1 MKLTQLRI
9 SNFQCF
15 GEGPTVISLEPMTF
29 LLGPNG
35 AGKTAVLQALTRLF
49 GFERSMRDVK
59 RTDFH
64 TSSTALAN
72 GEFETLTLW
81 IEAEFEFPELKKS
94 NGKYATIPSYFAHMQ
109 LATTDGLPRIRFRLQ
124 AQMDGDG
131 DIEEALSY
139 VMEADEDDEPV
150 KLVPV
155 SKHDRNA
162 IHVHYLPARRDPA
175 DHVTYAAGSLLGR
188 ALRSANWTSERE
200 TVVEHAEEISDALA
214 SNAGVEEISDQL
226 TAFWSLLHKGTYYVD
241 PSVSFECS
249 EIEKLLR
256 QLTVAFASGNS
267 TEEIHFSRLSD
278 GQKSLLYLS
287 LVLSLQAIGRNVL
300 SKKSDAFDIDK
311 LRPALFTL
319 VAMEEPENSLSPHYL
334 GRVINTLTVFSENND
349 AQAIIAT
356 HAPSLL
362 RRVPPENVR
371 YLRLNEDRQTVV
383 KSIILPDPAHSAH
396 KFVREAVQAF
406 PELYFSRLVIL
417 GEGDSEEV
425 VLPRLLEAEGLA
437 GDEMSISVVP
447 LGGRHVNHFW
457 RLLHDLEIPQLT
469 LLDLD
474 LGRHQGGW
482 GRVKYALQQ
491 LLKFPTIKSDLS
503 QKHLVDF
510 PKWDGE
516 KQLLT
521 SKEGKEWIKF
531 LESAG
536 VFFSSPLDLDF
547 AMLLQ
552 FPDEYGVEDDELGDP
567 DEETI
572 SAVLGKN
579 HGVVTQYGDDQQQYF
594 DSYHRRFKLDSKPA
608 VHLDALAELDG
619 SQLLD
624 NMPDSIERLLKSVKA
639 KLKELPE

>member
-15 GEGPTVISLEPMTF
+15 GEEPTVITLEPMTF

-35 AGKTAVLQALTRLF
+35 AGKTAALQALTRLF
-49 GFERSMRDVK
+49 GFERSVRDVK

-64 TSSTALAN
+64 TSSTVLAT
-72 GEFETLTLW
+72 GDIDTLTLW
-81 IEAEFEFPELKKS
+81 IEAQFEFPELKKS

-109 LATTDGLPRIRFRLQ
+109 LATADGTPRIRFRLQ
-124 AQMDGDG
+124 AELDEDG

-139 VMEADEDDEPV
+139 VVEVDEDDEPS
-150 KLVPV
+150 KIVPV
-155 SKHDRNA
+155 SKHDRNT

-188 ALRSANWTSERE
+188 ALRSANWTGERE
-200 TVVEHAEEISDALA
+200 TVSEHAQGISEALA
-214 SNAGVEEISDQL
+214 GNAGVEEIGDQL
-226 TAFWSLLHKGTYYVD
+226 TAFWSALHKGPYYVD

-256 QLTVAFASGNS
+256 QLTIGFASGHS
-267 TEEIHFSRLSD
+267 AEQVHFSRLSD

-287 LVLSLQAIGRNVL
+287 LVMSLQAIGRAVL
-300 SKKSDAFDIDK
+300 AKKSDAFDVDK
-311 LRPALFTL
+311 LRPALFTF

-334 GRVINTLTVFSENND
+334 GRVINALTAFSGNND

-362 RRVPPENVR
+362 RRVLPENIR

-383 KSIILPDPAHSAH
+383 KSIILPDAAHQAH

-425 VLPRLLEAEGLA
+425 VLPRLLQAKGLA
-437 GDEMSISVVP
+437 GDDLSISVIP

-457 RLLHDLEIPQLT
+457 RLLHDLGIPQVT

-503 QKHLVDF
+503 QKHLVNF
-510 PKWDGE
+510 PKWDGD
-516 KQLLT
+516 KLLLT
-521 SKEGKEWIKF
+521 SKEGKEWISF

-552 FPDEYGVEDDELGDP
+552 FPDEYGVDDDELENP
-567 DEETI
+567 AEETI

-579 HGVVTQYGDDQQQYF
+579 HGDVTQYNDEQQQYF

-608 VHLDALAELDG
+608 AHLDALAQLDEPELKD
-619 SQLLD
+619 D
-624 NMPDSIERLLKSVKA
+624 MPESIDRLLKMVKT

>member
-15 GEGPTVISLEPMTF
+15 GEGPTVITLEPMTF

-49 GFERSMRDVK
+49 GFERSMRDIR

-64 TSSTALAN
+64 TSSTALAT
-72 GEFETLTLW
+72 GEVDTLTLW
-81 IEAEFEFPELKKS
+81 IEAQFDFPELKKS
-94 NGKYATIPSYFAHMQ
+94 SGKYATIPGYFAHMQ
-109 LATTDGLPRIRFRLQ
+109 LATADDVPRIRFRLQ
-124 AQMDGDG
+124 AEIDEDG
-131 DIEEALSY
+131 DIKEELSY
-139 VMEADEDDEPV
+139 VVEVDEDDEPIKV
-150 KLVPV
+150 VPV

-200 TVVEHAEEISDALA
+200 TVVAHAQEISDALA
-214 SNAGVEEISDQL
+214 GNAGVEEIGDQL
-226 TAFWSLLHKGTYYVD
+226 KAFWSALHKGTYFVD

-256 QLTVAFASGNS
+256 QLTVAFASGDV

-287 LVLSLQAIGRNVL
+287 LVLSLQSIGRNVL

-334 GRVINTLTVFSENND
+334 GRVINTLTVFSRNND
-349 AQAIIAT
+349 GQAIIAT

-371 YLRLNEDRQTVV
+371 YLRLSVNRQTVV
-383 KSIILPDPAHSAH
+383 KSIILPDAAHSAH

-425 VLPRLLEAEGLA
+425 VLPRLLEAKGLA

-457 RLLHDLEIPQLT
+457 RLLHDLEIPQVT

-510 PKWDGE
+510 AKWDGDE
-516 KQLLT
+516 QLLA
-521 SKEGKEWIKF
+521 SKEGKNWIKF

-547 AMLLQ
+547 AMLCQ
-552 FPDEYGVEDDELGDP
+552 FPDEYGVEDDDLDDP

-579 HGVVTQYGDDQQQYF
+579 HGSVAQYSKEEQQYF
-594 DSYHRRFKLDSKPA
+594 DSYHRCFQLDSKPA
-608 VHLDALAELDG
+608 AHLDALSQLDG
-619 SQLLD
+619 SELKD
-624 NMPDSIERLLKSVKA
+624 SMPDSIDRLLKVVKA

>member
-15 GEGPTVISLEPMTF
+15 GEEPTVISLEPMTF

-49 GFERSMRDVK
+49 GFERSQRDVK

-64 TSSTALAN
+64 TSSTTLAT
-72 GEFETLTLW
+72 GDVDTLTLW
-81 IEAEFEFPELKKS
+81 IEAQFEFPELKKS
-94 NGKYATIPSYFAHMQ
+94 NGKYATVPSYFAHMQ
-109 LATTDGLPRIRFRLQ
+109 LATADGIPRIRFRLQ
-124 AQMDGDG
+124 AELDEDG

-139 VMEADEDDEPV
+139 VVEVDEDDEPV
-150 KLVPV
+150 KAVPV
-155 SKHDRNA
+155 SKHDRNT
-162 IHVHYLPARRDPA
+162 IQVHYLPARRDPA

-188 ALRSANWTSERE
+188 ALRSANWTGERE
-200 TVVEHAEEISDALA
+200 TVAEHAQGISEALA
-214 SNAGVEEISDQL
+214 GNAGVEEIGDQL
-226 TAFWSLLHKGTYYVD
+226 TAFWSALHKGSYYVE

-256 QLTVAFASGNS
+256 HLTIGFASGHS
-267 TEEIHFSRLSD
+267 AEQVHFSRLSD

-287 LVLSLQAIGRNVL
+287 LVLSLQAIGRDVL
-300 SKKSDAFDIDK
+300 AKNSDAFDVDK
-311 LRPALFTL
+311 LRPALFTF

-334 GRVINTLTVFSENND
+334 GRVINALTAFSEHND

-362 RRVPPENVR
+362 RRVPPENIR

-383 KSIILPDPAHSAH
+383 KSIILPDAAHKAH

-425 VLPRLLEAEGLA
+425 VLPRLLKARGLV
-437 GDEMSISVVP
+437 GDDMSISVVP

-457 RLLHDLEIPQLT
+457 RLLHDLGIPQVT

-482 GRVKYALQQ
+482 GRVKYAIQQ

-503 QKHLVDF
+503 QANLADF
-510 PKWDGE
+510 PRWDGDE
-516 KQLLT
+516 LLLT
-521 SKEGKEWIKF
+521 SKAGKDWIKF

-547 AMLLQ
+547 AMLLH
-552 FPDEYGVEDDELGDP
+552 FPDAYGVDDDELEDP

-572 SAVLGKN
+572 SSVLGKT
-579 HGVVTQYGDDQQQYF
+579 HGNVTQYSDEEQQYF

-608 VHLDALAELDG
+608 AHLDAL
-619 SQLLD
+619 SQLDEPELKD
-624 NMPDSIERLLKSVKA
+624 DMPDSIDRLLKMVKA

>member
-1 MKLTQLRI
+1 
-9 SNFQCF
+9 
-15 GEGPTVISLEPMTF
+15 MTF

-64 TSSTALAN
+64 TSSMPLAN

-94 NGKYATIPSYFAHMQ
+94 NGKFATIPGYFAHMQ
-109 LATTDGLPRIRFRLQ
+109 LATTDGIPRIRFRLH

-131 DIEEALSY
+131 DIDEALSY

-162 IHVHYLPARRDPA
+162 IQVHYLPARRDPA

-287 LVLSLQAIGRNVL
+287 LVLSLQGIGRDVL

-349 AQAIIAT
+349 AQAMIAT

-383 KSIILPDPAHSAH
+383 KSIILPDPAHSSH

-437 GDEMSISVVP
+437 GDETSISVVP

-457 RLLHDLEIPQLT
+457 RLLHELEIPQLT

-503 QKHLVDF
+503 QKHIVDF

-516 KQLLT
+516 KRLLT

-572 SAVLGKN
+572 SAVLGKT
-579 HGVVTQYGDDQQQYF
+579 HGVVTQYGEDQQQYF

-608 VHLDALAELDG
+608 VHLDALAELDE

-624 NMPDSIERLLKSVKA
+624 SMPYSIERLLKSVKA

>member
-15 GEGPTVISLEPMTF
+15 GEEPTVISLEPMTF

-35 AGKTAVLQALTRLF
+35 AGKTSVLQALTRLF
-49 GFERSMRDVK
+49 GFERSQRDLR

-64 TSSTALAN
+64 TSTTPLDTGNGDALA
-72 GEFETLTLW
+72 LW
-81 IEAEFEFPELKKS
+81 IEAQFEFPELKKS
-94 NGKYATIPSYFAHMQ
+94 NGKYATIPGYFAHMQ
-109 LATTDGLPRIRFRLQ
+109 LATADGVPRIRFRLR
-124 AQMDGDG
+124 AELDDDG

-139 VMEADEDDEPV
+139 VVEVDEEDEPV
-150 KLVPV
+150 KVVPV
-155 SKHDRNA
+155 SKHDRST

-200 TVVEHAEEISDALA
+200 TISEHAQGISEALA
-214 SNAGVEEISDQL
+214 GNTGVEEIGDQL
-226 TAFWSLLHKGTYYVD
+226 TAFWSVMHRGPYYIE
-241 PSVSFECS
+241 PRVSFECS

-256 QLTVAFASGNS
+256 HLTVGFASGHS
-267 TEEIHFSRLSD
+267 AEQVHFSRLSD

-287 LVLSLQAIGRNVL
+287 LVLSLQAIGRDVL
-300 SKKSDAFDIDK
+300 AKKSDAFDVDK
-311 LRPALFTL
+311 LRPALFSL
-319 VAMEEPENSLSPHYL
+319 VAMEEPENSLSPHYI
-334 GRVINTLTVFSENND
+334 GRVINALTEFSEHSD

-362 RRVPPENVR
+362 RRVSPENIR

-383 KSIILPDPAHSAH
+383 KSIILPDGSHKAH

-425 VLPRLLEAEGLA
+425 VLPRLLEAIGLA
-437 GDEMSISVVP
+437 DDDMSISVVP

-457 RLLHDLEIPQLT
+457 RLLHDLGIPQVT

-482 GRVKYALQQ
+482 GRVKYAIQQ
-491 LLKFPTIKSDLS
+491 LLKFPTIDSKLTP
-503 QKHLVDF
+503 QHLNDF
-510 PKWDGE
+510 PKWDGD
-516 KQLLT
+516 KPLLT
-521 SKEGKEWIKF
+521 SKSGKDWIKF
-531 LESAG
+531 LESVG
-536 VFFSSPLDLDF
+536 VFFSSPLDIDF
-547 AMLLQ
+547 AMLQ
-552 FPDEYGVEDDELGDP
+552 RFPAEYGIDDGDLEDP

-572 SAVLGKN
+572 VSVLGKS
-579 HGVVTQYGDDQQQYF
+579 HGDVAQYSEEEQQHF
-594 DSYHRRFKLDSKPA
+594 DAYHRRFKLDSKPA
-608 VHLDALAELDG
+608 AHLDALAELDEED
-619 SQLLD
+619 LRD
-624 NMPDSIERLLKSVKA
+624 NMPDSIDRLLKSVKA

>member
-15 GEGPTVISLEPMTF
+15 GEEPTVISFEPMTF

-35 AGKTAVLQALTRLF
+35 AGKTAVLQALSRLF
-49 GFERSMRDVK
+49 AFERSMRDIR

-64 TSSTALAN
+64 TSSTASATSEVDAN
-72 GEFETLTLW
+72 TLW
-81 IEAEFEFPELKKS
+81 IEAQFEFPELKKS
-94 NGKYATIPSYFAHMQ
+94 NGKYATIPSYFGHMQ
-109 LATTDGLPRIRFRLQ
+109 LSTADGIPRIRFRLR
-124 AQMDGDG
+124 AQIDEDGEID
-131 DIEEALSY
+131 EELSY
-139 VMEADEDDEPV
+139 VVEVDDEDEPKKV
-150 KLVPV
+150 VSV

-175 DHVTYAAGSLLGR
+175 DHVTYAASSLLGR

-200 TVVEHAEEISDALA
+200 TVVEHAQEISDALA
-214 SNAGVEEISDQL
+214 GNQGVKEIGDHL
-226 TAFWSLLHKGTYYVD
+226 TAFWSILHKGPYYVD

-256 QLTVAFASGNS
+256 QLTIGFTSGHS
-267 TEEIHFSRLSD
+267 DEQVHFSRLSD

-287 LVLSLQAIGRNVL
+287 LVLSLQAVGRDVL
-300 SKKSDAFDIDK
+300 AKKSDGFDLDK
-311 LRPALFTL
+311 LRPALFTFI
-319 VAMEEPENSLSPHYL
+319 AMEEPENSLSPHYL
-334 GRVINTLTVFSENND
+334 GRVINALTAFSANND

-356 HAPSLL
+356 HAPALL
-362 RRVPPENVR
+362 RRIPPENIR
-371 YLRLNEDRQTVV
+371 YLRLDEDRQTVV
-383 KSIILPDPAHSAH
+383 KSILLPSSAHDAH

-406 PELYFSRLVIL
+406 PELYFSRLVVL

-425 VLPRLLEAEGLA
+425 VLPRLLEAKGMA
-437 GDEMSISVVP
+437 DDDMSISVVP

-457 RLLHDLEIPQLT
+457 RLLHDLGIPQVT

-474 LGRHQGGW
+474 LGRYHGGW

-491 LLKFPTIKSDLS
+491 LLKFPTIESDLS

-510 PKWDGE
+510 PKWDGD
-516 KQLLT
+516 KPLLT
-521 SKEGKEWIKF
+521 SKEGKDWIKF

-552 FPDEYGVEDDELGDP
+552 FPDEYGIEEDDLDDP
-567 DEETI
+567 DDETI
-572 SAVLGKN
+572 AAVLGKN
-579 HGVVTQYGDDQQQYF
+579 HGSVAQYSKDEQQYF

-608 VHLDALAELDG
+608 AHLDALAQLGEEELG
-619 SQLLD
+619 D
-624 NMPDSIERLLKSVKA
+624 NMPDSIDRLLKMAKA
-639 KLKELPE
+639 KLKNLPE